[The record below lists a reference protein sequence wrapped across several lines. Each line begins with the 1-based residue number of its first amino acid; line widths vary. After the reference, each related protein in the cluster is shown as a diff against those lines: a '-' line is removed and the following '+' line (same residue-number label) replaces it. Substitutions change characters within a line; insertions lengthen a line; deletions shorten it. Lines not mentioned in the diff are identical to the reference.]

1 MNNVLNMLV
10 TFGAISALFAAC
22 SSVEVPAAAVEVV
35 GDTFV
40 DANLQRVGT
49 TGPAVGGSVEVID
62 LPGTDDIHIQVDAT
76 GLPPGPHAWHIHS
89 GTCATTGGI
98 VLAFT
103 TAGQNQGIDDPID
116 AGADGRGAE
125 DAHIPANRM
134 TQQQLTG
141 SPHALHIHANVTPP
155 GQSIACADLR

>member
-1 MNNVLNMLV
+1 MNRILMASASLYV
-10 TFGAISALFAAC
+10 ISVAAAC
-22 SSVEVPAAAVEVV
+22 SAAGAPSEVVSAV

-40 DANLQRVGT
+40 EANLQRSGT
-49 TGPAVGGSVEVID
+49 AGPANVGGTVRLLD
-62 LPGTDDIHIQVDAT
+62 LPATDNSHIQVAAT
-76 GLPPGPHAWHIHS
+76 GLPPGPHAWHIHT
-89 GTCATTGGI
+89 GTCAQAGGV

-103 TAGQNQGIDDPID
+103 TAGQNQGIDNPIV

-125 DAHIPANRM
+125 DADIPANRM

-155 GQSIACADLR
+155 GASIACADLR